1 MGHHSLHNLRYYA
14 GRFFEWPIPAVLFRR
29 RLQGLLREVDEHPD
43 RDRLRSRADYY
54 IQCEEPFEVR
64 GGTRIG
70 SFKDRSHSSYY
81 LDTRRVLRYFPPH
94 LEFEHYFGDD
104 TEPTDR
110 PTLTKARLVGERG
123 RRSVILK
130 LNQVRH
136 YRFVDDQVPYGA
148 KEDRLVWRG
157 NVNRPWRAEVV
168 RRYHDDPR
176 CDVGRTNRPEDPEQ
190 GYKPRLSIAEQLRHK
205 FILCVEGNDVATGLK
220 WVMSSNSLCFMA
232 RPRFETWFLEGRLEP
247 GRHFVE
253 VAADHSDLLERVEE
267 YRARPEEAMEIIRN
281 ANEHVRQ
288 FQDQHCETLVS
299 LLVLARYFELSGQL

>member
-1 MGHHSLHNLRYYA
+1 MGHHSLHNLRYYVE
-14 GRFFEWPIPAVLFRR
+14 RFSEWPIPAVLFRR
-29 RLQGLLREVDEHPD
+29 RLQGLLRKVDEHPE

-54 IQCEEPFEVR
+54 IQCDEPFEVC

-70 SFKDRSHSSYY
+70 NFQDWVHSSYY
-81 LDTRRVLRYFPPH
+81 FDIRRVLRYFPAH
-94 LEFEHYFGDD
+94 LGFEYRFGD
-104 TEPTDR
+104 ETDPPER
-110 PTLTKARLVGERG
+110 PTLTKARLIGEGG

-136 YRFVDDQVPYGA
+136 YRFVNDRVPYEA

-157 NVNRPWRAEVV
+157 NVTRPWRAEVV
-168 RRYHDDPR
+168 RRYHADPS
-176 CDVGRTNRPEDPEQ
+176 CDVGRTNHPEGPEQ
-190 GYKPRLSIAEQLRHK
+190 GYKPRLSISEQLRHK

-267 YRARPEEAMEIIRN
+267 YRARPEEAMEIVRN

-288 FQDQHCETLVS
+288 FRDRRSETLVS